1 MNANFQGASKGM
13 TQYKNGMHLC
23 KCYHGIDFWVTIY
36 HSFLVGFQ
44 MKRHVLFACV
54 SLFLALQGYS
64 SLHATMVEHINQ
76 SFPDSSGNVTIKT
89 ILNVQTLDQWLEY
102 STTHPGII
110 AKGEKQLVEKKLRE
124 LCTSFVLFIRLMNSN
139 PGYISKTQLESIGL
153 DQVKSIEDIPQFMAL
168 FPNSQS
174 IDRFIESKEQSLTRV
189 QMLMI
194 MESVPKSQRL
204 ASFKK
209 TLIVNSNT
217 LNDCI
222 EVARVCTDC
231 REELAGKC
239 IGELKNNADHRRFLN
254 YFGTTKYGSQVLATY
269 NEMITQKAENLGGKI
284 NTEYPDYGPVISP
297 DGTTMYFTRKNDPES
312 FGGEDIY
319 VSKLDKFGEWSK
331 AVNISTPLNNSDHNG
346 VYSVSQDGK
355 ELFLHNNYDEG
366 GHNPSITKWAQTYW
380 GDPVTQQIP
389 NLSPKSNYHNG
400 SLSIDGKYL
409 VMSIKRNDSYGGRFL
424 FWKSG
429 GNDIYVI
436 LKDSLGN
443 WLEPKNLGPTVNT
456 DGEEGSVFIAAD
468 GQTIYFSSDG
478 HGGNGR
484 QDMYMSRRLDSTW
497 VNWTTPV
504 NLGPTINSSG
514 DDDFYVIPA
523 KGDFIYFSSDRDG
536 YGEDDIFRIGL
547 PMELR
552 PKPVAVIKGS
562 VTNKKDNTPIAA
574 KVVYEDL
581 ETGQELGS
589 VETNPLTGE
598 YQIILVGGKRYAIIP
613 TPLPTTGTGTLLS
626 INQLNINA
634 TSTSSSN
641 GGGSNEV
648 RSTSKSGNASGIVT
662 AKSGTSPSSG
672 KSSSSTSESTSNS
685 KQTTSNTTQST
696 GTYMTKNTVIAESQ
710 YIDLVDL
717 KEYIEIEQSL
727 VVVPI
732 ETGQAISLN
741 NLFFQ
746 VGSFVLKKESF
757 LELNR
762 IVKIMEENPELK
774 IEIGGHTDDTG
785 SDETNR
791 VLSEKRAYEVYMY
804 LIKLSVSKERLMY
817 VGYGESKPKVPNTSE
832 ANRAINRRVELKI
845 R

>member
-1 MNANFQGASKGM
+1 MG
-13 TQYKNGMHLC
+13 Y
-23 KCYHGIDFWVTIY
+23 
-36 HSFLVGFQ
+36 Q
-44 MKRHVLFACV
+44 MKQHVLFACV
-54 SLFLALQGYS
+54 SLLLFLQGFS
-64 SLHATMVEHINQ
+64 SIQAKNVEYIMNLT
-76 SFPDSSGNVTIKT
+76 DSSSDVTIKT
-89 ILNVQTLDQWLEY
+89 IMNAQTLDLWLEY
-102 STTHPGII
+102 SSTNPSIL
-110 AKGEKQLVEKKLRE
+110 AKGEKQLIEKKLRE

-139 PGYISKTQLESIGL
+139 PSYISKAQLELIGL
-153 DQVKSIEDIPQFMAL
+153 DHVKSIDDIPQYMAL
-168 FPNSQS
+168 FPNSQT
-174 IDRFIESKEQSLTRV
+174 IDRFIESKEKSLTRSDI
-189 QMLMI
+189 LMI
-194 MESVPKSQRL
+194 MEHVPNSKRVS
-204 ASFKK
+204 SFKK
-209 TLIVNSNT
+209 VLIDNSRT
-217 LNDCI
+217 LNECI
-222 EVARVCTDC
+222 EVARVCSDC

-239 IGELKNNADHRRFLN
+239 VGQLQNNADQRRFLN
-254 YFGTTKYGSQVLATY
+254 YFGTTKYGPQITTKY

-331 AVNISTPLNNSDHNG
+331 AVNIASPLNNSDHNG

-366 GHNPSITKWAQTYW
+366 GHNPSITKWEQQYW

-389 NLSPKSNYHNG
+389 NLKPKSNYHNG
-400 SLSIDGKYL
+400 SLSIDGKFL
-409 VMSIKRNDSYGGRFL
+409 VMSVKRNDSYGGRFL

-436 LKDSLGN
+436 LKDSAGN
-443 WLEPKNLGPTVNT
+443 WLEPKNLGPTINT
-456 DGEEGSVFIAAD
+456 EDEEGSVFIAAD
-468 GQTIYFSSDG
+468 GQTIYFSSAG
-478 HGGNGR
+478 HGGYGR
-484 QDMYMSRRLDSTW
+484 QDMFMSRRLDSTW

-504 NLGPTINSSG
+504 NLGSTINSSG

-523 KGDFIYFSSDRDG
+523 KGDYIYFSSDRDG
-536 YGEDDIFRIGL
+536 FGEEDIFRIGL

-562 VTNKKDNTPIAA
+562 VKNKKDNTPIAA
-574 KVVYEDL
+574 KVVYEDI
-581 ETGQELGS
+581 ETGQQLGS

-613 TPLPTTGTGTLLS
+613 TPLTNTASGTLLS
-626 INQLNINA
+626 INQLNIA
-634 TSTSSSN
+634 ASSSSN
-641 GGGSNEV
+641 GGGAQSHRLDGSGGTGSGTETSKNG
-648 RSTSKSGNASGIVT
+648 STSSSGGTAQGATIGSSITTNSQSTSSGN
-662 AKSGTSPSSG
+662 GTNSI
-672 KSSSSTSESTSNS
+672 SSSNSTT
-685 KQTTSNTTQST
+685 KSNT
-696 GTYMTKNTVIAESQ
+696 TYMTKNTVIAESQ

-732 ETGQAISLN
+732 ETGQSISLN

-845 R
+845 K